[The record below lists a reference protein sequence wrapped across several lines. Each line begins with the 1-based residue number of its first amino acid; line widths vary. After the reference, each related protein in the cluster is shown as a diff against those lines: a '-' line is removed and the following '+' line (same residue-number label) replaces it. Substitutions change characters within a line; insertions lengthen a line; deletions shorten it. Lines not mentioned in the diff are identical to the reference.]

1 MKSSDEMIAA
11 PSRTDATAKPIQR
24 RLMIP
29 LAAMLLLLIGT
40 FGFLLVKQQKDNLN
54 QYSLDKLKT
63 ASADM
68 KTLLAEQSQTLE
80 ALGQVLI
87 QDPRLRAALK
97 ARDRKRLLANYQA
110 VFTKL
115 KTDHGLTHFYFI
127 STDRVCL
134 LRVHKP
140 EKHGDLIDRFTM
152 LEAKRSG
159 RTAAGIELGPL
170 GTFTLRSV
178 QPVYDG
184 NALIG
189 YLELGKEIE
198 EILNYLHKKD
208 NIDITVVIHKD
219 ALHRATWEAGMKMLN
234 READWSYFTSD
245 VLIYSSLSR
254 FPVELE
260 HFIGKGRH
268 KHNQVS
274 KEEVFSGQPWKISV
288 IPLLDVSGTNVGDML
303 ILYNIS
309 AAKASYHQVM
319 IIAIGAGLLILGL
332 LFGFLFILLG
342 RIDRSIIIQHTAL
355 RNSEEKFR
363 ALAIT
368 SPTAIFIHQQGTFV
382 YANPAALEI
391 SGFTLDEILQMKFWE
406 LVHPD
411 IREQVK
417 NFGQQREARTGAD
430 IPQRYEMKII
440 TKQGDIKWLD
450 FNAATIEFNGK
461 PAIMGNVI
469 DITDRKNGENELL
482 SEKERLAVTLSSI
495 GDGVIAVDLSGKI
508 TLMNAA
514 AEEITGWTAD
524 IALGRNLAV
533 ILSLTTEN
541 NSEPPVDLSRQVQKT
556 GAPCYRQELVSIY
569 SDDGEEKIIADSAAP
584 IRNQDGKIIGIIIV
598 IRDIT
603 EKVRIR
609 KELETSQNLES
620 IGLLAGGI
628 AHDFNNLL
636 TAIYG
641 NISLAKMYP
650 DDKNKV
656 FHYLDKT
663 ENSLAQAK
671 ALTEQLLTFA
681 KGGSPV
687 KQLVNIGP
695 LLEEIAKFSL
705 RGSKTNLQTDIAA
718 DLWLAE
724 VDTGQFSQ
732 VINNLAINANQ
743 AMPSGGTLTIKAEN
757 MLLSPMEIIPEKE
770 NDYYIKITVADQGFG
785 ISQKHLDKIFA
796 PYFTTKHEGSGLGL
810 ATVYSIIKNHHGQ
823 IKAESEVGKGST
835 FTILLPASGATAESN
850 IEAQD
855 STETGQTGSGKI
867 LIMDDEEVVREICG
881 EMIVAMG
888 HTVDYAANGQEALE
902 KYQQSMGEQQPFDL
916 VIMDLTIP
924 GGMGG
929 KETISKLLKIDPQAK
944 AIVSSG
950 YSHDDVMANYQDYG
964 FHGVAAKPYLF
975 SDLNKVI
982 QNLIQ

>member
-1 MKSSDEMIAA
+1 MIAA

-68 KTLLAEQSQTLE
+68 KTILAEQSQTLE

-97 ARDRKRLLANYQA
+97 ASDRKRLLADYQA

-115 KTDHGLTHFYFI
+115 KADHGLTHFYFI

-219 ALHRATWEAGMKMLN
+219 ALHRATWETGMKMLN

-245 VLIYSSLSR
+245 VLIYSSLPR

-368 SPTAIFIHQQGTFV
+368 SPSSIFIHQQKT
-382 YANPAALEI
+382 YIYINPAFCQLTGYSE
-391 SGFTLDEILQMKFWE
+391 TELLQMKFWE
-406 LVHPD
+406 VVHPD
-411 IREQVK
+411 MRELIKKYDLRHKNGQRAPKRFEVK
-417 NFGQQREARTGAD
+417 ILTKAGA
-430 IPQRYEMKII
+430 
-440 TKQGDIKWLD
+440 IKWLD
-450 FNAATIEFNGK
+450 FSAELITYQEKLTTIGNA
-461 PAIMGNVI
+461 I
-469 DITDRKNGENELL
+469 DITDRKNGEQELL

-495 GDGVIAVDLSGKI
+495 GDGVIAVDLTGKI
-508 TLMNAA
+508 TLMNTV

-533 ILSLTTEN
+533 VLSLTTEN
-541 NSEPPVDLSRQVQKT
+541 SSEPPVDLLRQVQKT
-556 GAPCYRQELVSIY
+556 GAPCYRQEVVSIY
-569 SDDGEEKIIADSAAP
+569 SDDVEEKIIADSAAP
-584 IRNQDGKIIGIIIV
+584 IRDQDGKIIGIIIV
-598 IRDIT
+598 IRDVT

-743 AMPSGGTLTIKAEN
+743 AMPGGGTLTIKAEN

-810 ATVYSIIKNHHGQ
+810 ATVYSIIRNHHGQ

-835 FTILLPASGATAESN
+835 FTILLPASGATAENN

-855 STETGQTGSGKI
+855 SIEIGQTGRGKI
-867 LIMDDEEVVREICG
+867 LIMDDEEFVREICG
-881 EMIVAMG
+881 EILMAMG
-888 HTVDYAANGQEALE
+888 HTVDYAADGQEALE

>member
-1 MKSSDEMIAA
+1 MIAA

-68 KTLLAEQSQTLE
+68 KTILAEQSQTLE

-97 ARDRKRLLANYQA
+97 ASDRKRLLADYQA

-115 KTDHGLTHFYFI
+115 KADHGLTHFYFI

-219 ALHRATWEAGMKMLN
+219 ALHRATWETGMKMLN

-245 VLIYSSLSR
+245 VLIYSSLPR

-274 KEEVFSGQPWKISV
+274 REEVFSGQPWKISV
-288 IPLLDVSGTNVGDML
+288 IPLLDVSGTDVGDML

-368 SPTAIFIHQQGTFV
+368 SPSSIFIHQQKT
-382 YANPAALEI
+382 YIYINPAFCQLTGYSE
-391 SGFTLDEILQMKFWE
+391 TELLQMKFWE
-406 LVHPD
+406 VVHPD
-411 IREQVK
+411 MRELIKKYDLRHKNGQRAPKRFEVK
-417 NFGQQREARTGAD
+417 ILTKAGA
-430 IPQRYEMKII
+430 
-440 TKQGDIKWLD
+440 IKWLD
-450 FNAATIEFNGK
+450 FSAELITYQEKLTTIGNA
-461 PAIMGNVI
+461 I
-469 DITDRKNGENELL
+469 DITDRKNGEQELL

-495 GDGVIAVDLSGKI
+495 GDGVIAVDLTGKI
-508 TLMNAA
+508 TLMNTV

-533 ILSLTTEN
+533 VLSLTTEN
-541 NSEPPVDLSRQVQKT
+541 SSEPPVDLLRQVQKT
-556 GAPCYRQELVSIY
+556 GAPCYRQEVVSIY
-569 SDDGEEKIIADSAAP
+569 SDDVEEKIIADSAAP
-584 IRNQDGKIIGIIIV
+584 IRDQDGKIIGIIIV
-598 IRDIT
+598 IRDVT

-743 AMPSGGTLTIKAEN
+743 AMPGGGTLTIKAEN
-757 MLLSPMEIIPEKE
+757 MLLSPKEIIPEKE

-810 ATVYSIIKNHHGQ
+810 ATVYSIIRNHHGQ

-835 FTILLPASGATAESN
+835 FTILLPASGATAENN

-855 STETGQTGSGKI
+855 SIEIGQTGRGKI
-867 LIMDDEEVVREICG
+867 LIMDDEEFVREICG
-881 EMIVAMG
+881 EILMAMG
-888 HTVDYAANGQEALE
+888 HTVDYAADGQEALE

-975 SDLNKVI
+975 SDLNKI
-982 QNLIQ
+982 LQNLIQ